1 MATPRQSPHRPR
13 PPDQLLPPSFDKPI
27 TEFDSTTFLRCG
39 CAPNNQIAAFRVC
52 SNQSDCDIVGVLQ
65 PIRGDGG
72 RGMSDG
78 GIYTTDEVDDAWKQ
92 LESISVK

>member
-1 MATPRQSPHRPR
+1 M
-13 PPDQLLPPSFDKPI
+13 
-27 TEFDSTTFLRCG
+27 
-39 CAPNNQIAAFRVC
+39 
-52 SNQSDCDIVGVLQ
+52 GVLQ